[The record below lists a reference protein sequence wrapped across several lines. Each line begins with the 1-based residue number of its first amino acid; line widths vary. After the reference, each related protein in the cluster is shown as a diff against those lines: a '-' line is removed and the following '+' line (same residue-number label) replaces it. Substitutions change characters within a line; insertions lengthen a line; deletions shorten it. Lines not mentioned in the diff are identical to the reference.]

1 MNIALFNVKITIQ
14 KNTVIVD
21 EIGNHINEW
30 SDFHT
35 CFATVNGENSSE
47 KSSAGGTWEET
58 DITFTIRYCKALDN
72 ISAERYRVIF
82 NGSVFNIVSIDHLNY
97 KRKCLKIRCKR
108 ERASNDGTN
117 TNTEFVR

>member
-1 MNIALFNVKITIQ
+1 MNIALLNVKITIQ
-14 KNTVIVD
+14 KSTVIVD

-30 SDFHT
+30 RNYYT
-35 CFATVNGENSSE
+35 CFATVSGENGSE

-58 DITFTIRYCKALDN
+58 DILFTIRYCKSLDK

-82 NGSVFNIVSIDHLNY
+82 NGSVFNAVSIDHLNY

-108 ERASNDGTN
+108 ERKNNDGTN
-117 TNTEFVR
+117 TDTEPVR

>member
-1 MNIALFNVKITIQ
+1 MNITLLNVKITVQ
-14 KNTVIVD
+14 KSNVIVD
-21 EIGNHINEW
+21 GIGNHINEW

-35 CFATVNGENSSE
+35 CFATVSGENGLE

-58 DITFTIRYCKALDN
+58 DISFTIRYCKALDK

-82 NGSVFNIVSIDHLNY
+82 NGSVFNVVSIDHLNY

-108 ERASNDGTN
+108 ERASSDGTN
-117 TNTEFVR
+117 TYTEPVR